1 MRLCFWILG
10 FGAAVCLANASQAAF
25 ELDWDGSD
33 GMWFSE
39 SPFSSGGHWNGQQNV
54 YELVG
59 RENGHEGHRDST
71 GPADFLIGGGSKVS
85 YDAYTLS
92 EEFRIMQGS
101 NLTITGGAVW
111 EQKTLDAD
119 EVHPQFGQLERWDE
133 TYSTLL
139 DPSNLNLDGGTFR
152 RIGATTSDPNDLGSG
167 AMIFGSLLGDDNFGD
182 RDGDADTDGA
192 DFLDWQRSA
201 PINLAGDLRKI
212 VGTYGASPNVDR
224 INIHLTNGGSLENEG
239 QLWFG
244 SQQIF
249 PMEINVNISGGSTI
263 KAIGGHDVN
272 PGLASK
278 TIAAG
283 ADASI
288 VIFDWDSGNVN
299 LTIDFTGSGSITTD
313 EGAINLVS
321 WNAGTPS
328 ITAMSYEDLWNA
340 GILTAN
346 GGSSGAFTD
355 HFSVT
360 GSPGDAVYT
369 LTSTLAPAPNI
380 GAVPE
385 PTSLLL
391 AGLAVLSMVAMSDL
405 RWVL

>member
-1 MRLCFWILG
+1 MRHCLWILV
-10 FGAAVCLANASQAAF
+10 FGAAVCLANVSQAAF
-25 ELDWDGSD
+25 ELDWDGGD
-33 GMWFSE
+33 GMWFSH
-39 SPFSSGGHWNGQQNV
+39 SPFSSGGNWNGQQNV
-54 YELVG
+54 YDLVG

-167 AMIFGSLLGDDNFGD
+167 AMIFGSSLGDDNFGD

-192 DFLDWQRSA
+192 DFLDWQRST
-201 PINLAGDLRKI
+201 PINSAGGLRKI

-224 INIHLTNGGSLENEG
+224 INVNLTNGGSLENEG
-239 QLWFG
+239 QLWFV

-249 PMEINVNISGGSTI
+249 PIEINVNISGGSTI
-263 KAIGGHDVN
+263 KAYGGHDVN

-278 TIAAG
+278 SIAG

-288 VIFDWDSGNVN
+288 VIFRWEESNVG
-299 LTIDFTGSGSITTD
+299 LTIDFTGPGSIMTD

-321 WNAGTPS
+321 WNAGASS
-328 ITAMSYEDLWNA
+328 IVAVSYEDLWNA

-346 GGSSGAFTD
+346 GGSNGAFAD
-355 HFSVT
+355 HFSVS

-369 LTSTLAPAPNI
+369 LTSTLAPAPNV

-385 PTSLLL
+385 PSSFFLTVF
-391 AGLAVLSMVAMSDL
+391 AVLSLAGVL
-405 RWVL
+405 RFRSA